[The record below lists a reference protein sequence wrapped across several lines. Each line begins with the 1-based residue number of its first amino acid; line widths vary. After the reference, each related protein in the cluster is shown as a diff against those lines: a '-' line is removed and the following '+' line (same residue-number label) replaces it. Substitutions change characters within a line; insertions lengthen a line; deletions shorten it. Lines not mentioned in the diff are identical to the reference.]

1 MKKLILK
8 KSQSSNIHN
17 NIVYKI
23 NYEAEL
29 NESQLKAV
37 LHKNGAAVVIAGAG
51 TGKTRTLIYRVARL
65 IEDGVPP
72 NQILLLTFTK
82 KASSEMMRRA
92 STILDNRVSRING
105 GTFHSF
111 AMNILKQYP
120 NEIGFQHNFNVIDSK
135 DAEDVV
141 NYIRNNYLSK
151 YTSQRK
157 RFPNKSVLLDIF
169 SKSINKSI
177 KIEQIINDNY
187 QNYDDYLDE
196 IIEIYYKFQC
206 YKQKSNLMDY
216 DDLLLNLRKLLIE
229 NEDIRDKIQDNFQY
243 LMIDEY
249 QDTNKLQHQ
258 IVQNLTN
265 KNENVMVVGDEAQS
279 IYSFR
284 GSDFQNIIFFPAN
297 YSDCITY
304 KIEENYRS
312 NNQILN
318 LSNFIINESK
328 FNYSKNLHSSIDSDL
343 LPKIIATY
351 DEKQQ
356 SLIIVQQIL
365 EYLEEGIKLKDICVL
380 FRSAFHSFDL
390 EIELN
395 KSLIPYK
402 KFGGFKFMETSHIKD
417 IISYIRVIYNPNDL
431 ISWQRILLLI
441 DGVGNVTVSKFNEL
455 ILSGKLNFQNYK
467 EVLSNEFKNKKIIN
481 LFDNITKY
489 DLEKLKVVNLINNLI
504 DYYKPLF
511 EKKYDEKEKRW
522 KDVESFKNISE
533 NYKNI
538 STFITD
544 MALDPPSES
553 ISDINKISDENEF
566 LCLSTIHSAKG
577 LEWKVVFIIWA
588 VEGKFPSLK
597 SVENEDRIEE
607 ERRLFYVAATRA
619 KDDLYILYPQNYIDI
634 ESGYVLSRTC
644 RFLDKVDNNLADF
657 YVLVEE

>member
-8 KSQSSNIHN
+8 KSNNINNHN
-17 NIVYKI
+17 NKYKI
-23 NYEAEL
+23 NYELEL

-65 IEDGVPP
+65 IEDGIPP

-82 KASSEMMRRA
+82 KAASEMMNRA
-92 STILDNRVSRING
+92 SSILDNRVSRING

-111 AMNILKQYP
+111 AMNTLKQYP
-120 NEIGFQHNFNVIDSK
+120 MEIGFQQNFNVIDSK

-141 NYIRNNYLSK
+141 NFIRNNYLSK

-157 RFPNKSVLLDIF
+157 KFPNKSVLLDIF
-169 SKSINKSI
+169 SKSINKSV

-187 QNYDDYLDE
+187 LNYDDYLEE
-196 IIEIYYKFQC
+196 ILEINLKFQN

-216 DDLLLNLRKLLIE
+216 DDLLLNLKKLLVE
-229 NEDIRDKIQDNFQY
+229 NENIREKIQDNFQY

-249 QDTNKLQHQ
+249 QDTNKLQHL

-297 YSDCITY
+297 YTNCITY

-318 LSNFIINESK
+318 LSNFIINESY
-328 FNYSKNLHSSIDSDL
+328 FNYSKNLYSSINSEL
-343 LPKIIATY
+343 LPRIIATY
-351 DEKQQ
+351 DEKKQ

-365 EYLEEGIKLKDICVL
+365 EYLEEGIKLKDICIL

-431 ISWQRILLLI
+431 ISWQRILLLL

-455 ILSGKLNFQNYK
+455 ILNGKLNFSNYK
-467 EVLSNEFKNKKIIN
+467 DVITKEFKNKKILE

-489 DLEKLKVVNLINNLI
+489 DLDIIKVGKLINNII

-522 KDVESFKNISE
+522 KDVDSFKNISE

-538 STFITD
+538 NTFIND

-553 ISDINKISDENEF
+553 ISDLNKISDENDF

-577 LEWKVVFIIWA
+577 LEWKVIFIIWA

-597 SVENEDRIEE
+597 SVENNDRLEE
-607 ERRLFYVAATRA
+607 ERRLFYVATTRA
-619 KDDLYILYPQNYIDI
+619 KDELYILYPQNYIDM
-634 ESGYVLSRTC
+634 ESGYVLSRTS
-644 RFLDKVDNNLADF
+644 RFLDKVDQNLADF

>member
-8 KSQSSNIHN
+8 KTKNIN
-17 NIVYKI
+17 NQFNKYKI
-23 NYEAEL
+23 DYELEL

-65 IEDGVPP
+65 IEDGIAAEK
-72 NQILLLTFTK
+72 ILLLTFTK
-82 KASSEMMRRA
+82 KASSEMLRRA
-92 STILDNRVSRING
+92 SSVLDNRVNRING

-111 AMNILKQYP
+111 AMNTLKQYHS
-120 NEIGFQHNFNVIDSK
+120 EIGFLNNFNVIDSK

-151 YTSQRK
+151 YSSQRK
-157 RFPNKSVLLDIF
+157 RFPNKSVILDIF
-169 SKSINKSI
+169 SKSINKSVNI
-177 KIEQIINDNY
+177 KEIIQENY
-187 QNYDDYLDE
+187 QNYEDFLDE
-196 IIEIYYKFQC
+196 IIEINLKFQN

-216 DDLLLNLRKLLIE
+216 DDLLLNLKKLLFE
-229 NEDIRDKIQDNFQY
+229 NENIRENIQENFEY

-297 YSDCITY
+297 YTNCITY

-318 LSNFIINESK
+318 LSNFIINESY
-328 FNYSKNLHSSIDSDL
+328 FNYSKNLYSSINSEL

-365 EYLEEGIKLKDICVL
+365 EYLEQGIKLKEICVL

-402 KFGGFKFMETSHIKD
+402 KYGGFKFMETSHIKD

-431 ISWQRILLLI
+431 ISWQRILLLL

-455 ILSGKLNFQNYK
+455 ILNGQLNFKNYK
-467 EVLSNEFKNKKIIN
+467 EVISKEFKNKKILE
-481 LFDNITKY
+481 LFDNITKF
-489 DLEKLKVVNLINNLI
+489 DLENIKVVKLINNI
-504 DYYKPLF
+504 IEYYKPLF

-522 KDVESFKNISE
+522 KDIESFKNISE

-538 STFITD
+538 TSFIND
-544 MALDPPSES
+544 MALDPPTES
-553 ISDINKISDENEF
+553 ISEVNQISDENDF

-588 VEGKFPSLK
+588 VEGKFPSLR
-597 SVENEDRIEE
+597 SVENNDRLEE
-607 ERRLFYVAATRA
+607 ERRLFYVATTRA
-619 KDDLYILYPQNYIDI
+619 KDELFILYPQNYIDM
-634 ESGYVLSRTC
+634 ESGYVLSRTS
-644 RFLDKVDNNLADF
+644 RFLDKVDQNLADF